1 LLDIWITQNFKEL
14 KQICKKVSR
23 TKYNEDLFQVCLE
36 QFIKNKTVPTIPQKS
51 LLYFFVGIVKNNVN
65 STTSPYYYQYGKTKF
80 SDWNDNEIPDEEYEE
95 SPIDFSWVQ
104 EQIRLD
110 KLTHNWYFSRL
121 FELYILEDCNLT
133 KLSKRTHIPLNS
145 VSRDI
150 KIYRDRLK
158 ELRQKILDNGM

>member
-1 LLDIWITQNFKEL
+1 LLDIWITENFKEL
-14 KQICKKVSR
+14 KQICKKISR

-36 QFIKNKTVPTIPQKS
+36 QFIKNKTVPTIPEKS

-65 STTSPYYYQYGKTKF
+65 STTSPYYYQYHKTKF
-80 SDWNDNEIPDEEYEE
+80 TEFNNNEIPDEEYQE
-95 SPIDFSWVQ
+95 SPVDFEWVEQ
-104 EQIRLD
+104 QIRKD
-110 KLTHNWYFSRL
+110 KLTQNWYYSRL

-150 KIYRDRLK
+150 KIYRERLK
-158 ELRQKILDNGM
+158 ELRQKLLEL